1 MEAEVDKLELMFQ
14 KADSDL
20 DYLQYRLEYEVKI
33 NHPHSAGEKNAVA
46 ILKELSAIKSRYQ
59 ALCARFKTVS
69 VEQKETKSCIC
80 AILNKT
86 MTMLQELQKQTN
98 LELTLLTEEEKAVT
112 ERLKSHVPDVENG
125 ILQRNFDGEKIS
137 SKEIQRGV

>member
-33 NHPHSAGEKNAVA
+33 NHPHSAG
-46 ILKELSAIKSRYQ
+46 
-59 ALCARFKTVS
+59 
-69 VEQKETKSCIC
+69 
-80 AILNKT
+80 
-86 MTMLQELQKQTN
+86 
-98 LELTLLTEEEKAVT
+98 ELTLLTEEEKAVT